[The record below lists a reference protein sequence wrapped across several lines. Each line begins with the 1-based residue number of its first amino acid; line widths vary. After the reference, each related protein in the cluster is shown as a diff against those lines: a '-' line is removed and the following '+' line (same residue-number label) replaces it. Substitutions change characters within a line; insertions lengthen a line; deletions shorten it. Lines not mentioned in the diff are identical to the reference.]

1 MIGGRGRRQQRYGER
16 VDFVGELDR
25 LLRELYRLVRE
36 LLDVAVRWLGE
47 DQLGRAVPAGLAGQ
61 VRLRREKRL
70 DVDLVALQPVPP
82 ILG

>member
-1 MIGGRGRRQQRYGER
+1 MRQQRYGER
-16 VDFVGELDR
+16 VHFVGELDR

-47 DQLGRAVPAGLAGQ
+47 DQLGRAVPARLAGQ